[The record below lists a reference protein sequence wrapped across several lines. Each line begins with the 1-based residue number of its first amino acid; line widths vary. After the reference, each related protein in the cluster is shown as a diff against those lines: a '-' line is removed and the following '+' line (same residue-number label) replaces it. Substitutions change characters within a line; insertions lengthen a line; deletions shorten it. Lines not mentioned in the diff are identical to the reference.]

1 MLWQQLIFQKLID
14 CRCEMN
20 NVFQFIKKTWWLF
33 LILFLAPIAVIAV
46 FAVKEYALNQIDLS
60 AGDWA
65 GLWGSAFAYW
75 GTVILGTLAFWQNTQ
90 VQENN
95 DLLINFE
102 KNKVAPVFS
111 LLLEGYQGLL
121 QNLKFKLTNCSDNPA
136 CNLNVSDLEIHKITV
151 QGDSVFI
158 SRTPVVNSGKISIL
172 ETHSHINLE
181 YNNNSVTRGNGEII
195 LLIIKITASDII
207 GLTRTTIVNI
217 YIGDSLKCK
226 YEYKIQHISEA

>member
-1 MLWQQLIFQKLID
+1 
-14 CRCEMN
+14 MN
-20 NVFQFIKKTWWLF
+20 NVFQFIKKLSVF

-46 FAVKEYALNQIDLS
+46 FAVKEYALEQIDLS

-65 GLWGSAFAYW
+65 GLWGSAFVYW

-111 LLLEGYQGLL
+111 LLLEGYQGML
-121 QNLKFKLTNCSDNPA
+121 QKLKFKLTNCSDNLA

-158 SRTPVVNSGKISIL
+158 SRTPIVNSDKISIL

-181 YNNNSVTRGNGEII
+181 YNNSVTRANGEMI
-195 LLIIKITASDII
+195 LLIIKIIASDII

-226 YEYKIQHISEA
+226 YEYKIEHITGA

>member
-1 MLWQQLIFQKLID
+1 MSK
-14 CRCEMN
+14 
-20 NVFQFIKKTWWLF
+20 VFKFIKKTWWLF

-121 QNLKFKLTNCSDNPA
+121 QDLKFKLTNCSDNLA
-136 CNLNVSDLEIHKITV
+136 CNLDVSDLEIYKTTA
-151 QGDSVFI
+151 QGDTVFI
-158 SRTPVVNSGKISIL
+158 SRTAVVNSDKISIL
-172 ETHSHINLE
+172 ETHSHIHLE
-181 YNNNSVTRGNGEII
+181 YNNDSVTKRNGEIV
-195 LLIIKITASDII
+195 LLIIKITASDIM

-217 YIGDSLKCK
+217 YIGDNLKCK
-226 YEYKIQHISEA
+226 YEYKIQHSSET

>member
-1 MLWQQLIFQKLID
+1 
-14 CRCEMN
+14 MN
-20 NVFQFIKKTWWLF
+20 NVFQFIKKLGVF

-46 FAVKEYALNQIDLS
+46 FAVKEYALEQIDLS

-65 GLWGSAFAYW
+65 GLWGSAFVYW

-111 LLLEGYQGLL
+111 LLLEGYQGML
-121 QNLKFKLTNCSDNPA
+121 QKLKFKLTNCSDNLA

-158 SRTPVVNSGKISIL
+158 SRTPIVNSDKISIL

-181 YNNNSVTRGNGEII
+181 YNNSVTRANGEMI

-226 YEYKIQHISEA
+226 YEYKIEHITGA

>member
-1 MLWQQLIFQKLID
+1 MD
-14 CRCEMN
+14 

-33 LILFLAPIAVIAV
+33 LILFLAPIAVIVV
-46 FAVKEYALNQIDLS
+46 FAIKEYALNQIDLS

-65 GLWGSAFAYW
+65 GLWGAAFAYW

-111 LLLEGYQGLL
+111 LVLVGYQGSL
-121 QNLKFKLTNCSDNPA
+121 QNFKFKLTNCSDNLA
-136 CNLNVSDLEIHKITV
+136 CNLNVSDLEINKITV
-151 QGDSVFI
+151 QGDSDFI
-158 SRTPVVNSGKISIL
+158 SRTPVVNSEKISIL

-181 YNNNSVTRGNGEII
+181 YKNNSVTRGSGEVI
-195 LLIIKITASDII
+195 LLTIKITASDII
-207 GLTRTTIVNI
+207 GLTRITMVNI
-217 YIGDSLKCK
+217 YIGDNLKCK
-226 YEYKIQHISEA
+226 YEYKIQHIS

>member
-1 MLWQQLIFQKLID
+1 
-14 CRCEMN
+14 MN
-20 NVFQFIKKTWWLF
+20 NVFQFIKKLGVF

-46 FAVKEYALNQIDLS
+46 FAVKEYALEQIDLS

-65 GLWGSAFAYW
+65 GLWGSAFVYW

-111 LLLEGYQGLL
+111 LLLEGYQGML
-121 QNLKFKLTNCSDNPA
+121 QKLKFKLTNCSDNLA

-158 SRTPVVNSGKISIL
+158 SRTPIVNSDKISIL

-181 YNNNSVTRGNGEII
+181 YNNSVTRANGEMI
-195 LLIIKITASDII
+195 LLIIKIIASDII

-226 YEYKIQHISEA
+226 YEYKIEHITGA

>member
-1 MLWQQLIFQKLID
+1 MLWLQLIFQKLID
-14 CRCEMN
+14 YRCKMD

-33 LILFLAPIAVIAV
+33 LILFLAPIVVIAV
-46 FAVKEYALNQIDLS
+46 FALKEYVLNQIDLS

-65 GLWGSAFAYW
+65 GLWGAAFAYW
-75 GTVILGTLAFWQNTQ
+75 GTVILGILAFWQNTQ

-111 LLLEGYQGLL
+111 LVLEGYQGLL
-121 QNLKFKLTNCSDNPA
+121 QNLQFKLTNCSDNLA
-136 CNLNVSDLEIHKITV
+136 CNLNVSDLEINKITV

-158 SRTPVVNSGKISIL
+158 SRTPVVNSEKISIL

-181 YNNNSVTRGNGEII
+181 YKNNSVARGNGEII
-195 LLIIKITASDII
+195 LLTIKITASDII
-207 GLTRTTIVNI
+207 GLTRITIINI
-217 YIGDSLKCK
+217 YIGDNLKCK
-226 YEYKIQHISEA
+226 YEYKIQHIL

>member
-1 MLWQQLIFQKLID
+1 
-14 CRCEMN
+14 MN
-20 NVFQFIKKTWWLF
+20 NVFKFIKKTWWLF
-33 LILFLAPIAVIAV
+33 LILFLAPIAVIVV
-46 FAVKEYALNQIDLS
+46 FAVEEYALNQIDLS

-65 GLWGSAFAYW
+65 SLWGAAFAYW

-95 DLLINFE
+95 DLLIKFE

-121 QNLKFKLTNCSDNPA
+121 QNLKFELTNCSDNLA
-136 CNLNVSDLEIHKITV
+136 CNLEVSDLEINKITA
-151 QGDSVFI
+151 QGNSVFVG
-158 SRTPVVNSGKISIL
+158 RTDVVNSDKISIL
-172 ETHSHINLE
+172 EAHSHINLE
-181 YNNNSVTRGNGEII
+181 YNNNSITKRNGETV
-195 LLIIKITASDII
+195 LFIIKITASDVI

-226 YEYKIQHISEA
+226 YKYKIQHNSEI

>member
-1 MLWQQLIFQKLID
+1 
-14 CRCEMN
+14 MN
-20 NVFQFIKKTWWLF
+20 NVFKFIKKTWWLF
-33 LILFLAPIAVIAV
+33 LILFLAPIAVIVV
-46 FAVKEYALNQIDLS
+46 FAVKEFVLNQIDLT

-102 KNKVAPVFS
+102 KNKAAPVFS

-121 QNLKFKLTNCSDNPA
+121 HNLKFKLTNCSDNLA
-136 CNLNVSDLEIHKITV
+136 CNLDVSDLEIYKTTA
-151 QGDSVFI
+151 QGDTVFI
-158 SRTPVVNSGKISIL
+158 SRTALVNSDKISIL
-172 ETHSHINLE
+172 EAHSHINLE
-181 YNNNSVTRGNGEII
+181 YNNNSVTKRNGEIV

-226 YEYKIQHISEA
+226 YEYKIQHSS